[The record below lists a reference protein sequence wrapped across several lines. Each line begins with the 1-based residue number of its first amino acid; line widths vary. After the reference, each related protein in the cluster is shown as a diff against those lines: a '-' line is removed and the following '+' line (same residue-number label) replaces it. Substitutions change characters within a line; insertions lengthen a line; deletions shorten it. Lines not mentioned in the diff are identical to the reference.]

1 LTCPSSVF
9 PEPVIQNSSYY
20 GKHPEQL
27 LSGEVESASF
37 NPDYPTILSKHIECS
52 CVESGMT
59 LGELNSRFGDAAG
72 AVVDS
77 LLQQNKLYLSR
88 NNQLWG
94 LKRYL

>member
-1 LTCPSSVF
+1 
-9 PEPVIQNSSYY
+9 
-20 GKHPEQL
+20 
-27 LSGEVESASF
+27 
-37 NPDYPTILSKHIECS
+37 
-52 CVESGMT
+52 MT